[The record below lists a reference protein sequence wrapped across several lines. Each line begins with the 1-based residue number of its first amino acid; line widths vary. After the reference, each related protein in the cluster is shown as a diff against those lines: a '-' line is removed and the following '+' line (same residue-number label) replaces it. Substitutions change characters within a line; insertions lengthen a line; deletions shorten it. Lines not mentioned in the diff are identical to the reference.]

1 MKKMI
6 LSIAALA
13 MIFGVTLITSCSK
26 DDTTAPVIT
35 VTPVSGNTTI
45 NVTLGSAYTDAGAT
59 ATDNKDG
66 DLTSSIVSDASAS
79 NPNINK
85 AGTYTITY
93 TVSDAAGN
101 TGTATRTVNVVVLPS
116 NLAGHWKVSDDDI
129 TDTLVTPYND
139 VLTAS
144 TTNAVDVWVG
154 QFAAYT
160 GAAIKFTLSGTCGLT
175 VTIPQ
180 QSIVCGTDQLNRTFT
195 GTGTVSTDGATIT
208 INYSVNDGAGTLVGI
223 ETYTNKTK
231 K

>member
-1 MKKMI
+1 MKKTI

-13 MIFGVTLITSCSK
+13 MIFGATLITSCSK
-26 DDTTAPVIT
+26 NDTTPPVVTLVGSST
-35 VTPVSGNTTI
+35 V

-59 ATDNKDG
+59 ATDNTDG
-66 DLTSSIVSDASAS
+66 DITSKIVSDASTT
-79 NPNINK
+79 NPNVSK

-116 NLAGHWKVSDDDI
+116 NLAGHWTVSDNDQ
-129 TDTLVTPYND
+129 TDTLITPYTD
-139 VLTAS
+139 ILTAS

-175 VTIPQ
+175 VTMPQ
-180 QSIVCGTDQLNRTFT
+180 QSIVCGSDQLNRRFT

-208 INYSVNDGAGTLVGI
+208 INYTVVEGTTTLVGV